1 MDWPVAWTRVDS
13 DDRRDMFVDRTS
25 PLAARVSTDEI
36 FAGVVS
42 EAVTAGVVSVLAKA
56 VWMMG
61 GIIGEME
68 VDIGCGGDPKSA

>member
-1 MDWPVAWTRVDS
+1 
-13 DDRRDMFVDRTS
+13 MFVDRTS

-42 EAVTAGVVSVLAKA
+42 EAVTAGVVSVLAEA

-61 GIIGEME
+61 GVIGEME
-68 VDIGCGGDPKSA
+68 VDKVCGGDPKSA

>member
-1 MDWPVAWTRVDS
+1 MDS
-13 DDRRDMFVDRTS
+13 DDRRDMFVDCTS
-25 PLAARVSTDEI
+25 PLAAHVSIDEI

-42 EAVTAGVVSVLAKA
+42 EAVTAGFVSVLAKA